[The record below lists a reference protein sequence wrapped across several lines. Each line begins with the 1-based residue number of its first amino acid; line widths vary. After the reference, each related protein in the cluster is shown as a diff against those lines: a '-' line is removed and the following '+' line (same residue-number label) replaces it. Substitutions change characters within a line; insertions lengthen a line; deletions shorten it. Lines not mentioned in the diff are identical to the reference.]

1 MFDYPED
8 SNVADYSDA
17 WMFGD
22 SILVAPVTERNQS
35 VKWIYL
41 PAGTWIDYNR
51 GTQYS
56 GGQYIPYS
64 INSEQWTDLP
74 MFVKSGAI
82 IPTQCVQDY
91 VDEDDVE
98 TITVDIFPSASSTS
112 FDYYDDD
119 GSTYRY
125 ESGVYFSQ
133 ESLRRKQT
141 RQPLSLLPGNKGR
154 IYRNSART
162 VLPFTAK
169 RQLQLVKMLQI

>member
-1 MFDYPED
+1 MSEWHVRLIRPLLFDYPED

-51 GTQYS
+51 GTKYS

-74 MFVKSGAI
+74 MFVKLF
-82 IPTQCVQDY
+82 QR
-91 VDEDDVE
+91 
-98 TITVDIFPSASSTS
+98 SA
-112 FDYYDDD
+112 F
-119 GSTYRY
+119 
-125 ESGVYFSQ
+125 
-133 ESLRRKQT
+133 
-141 RQPLSLLPGNKGR
+141 
-154 IYRNSART
+154 RT
-162 VLPFTAK
+162 MLT
-169 RQLQLVKMLQI
+169 KMT

>member
-1 MFDYPED
+1 MRLIRPLLFDYPED

-51 GTQYS
+51 GTKYS

-74 MFVKSGAI
+74 MFVKLF
-82 IPTQCVQDY
+82 QR
-91 VDEDDVE
+91 
-98 TITVDIFPSASSTS
+98 SA
-112 FDYYDDD
+112 F
-119 GSTYRY
+119 
-125 ESGVYFSQ
+125 
-133 ESLRRKQT
+133 
-141 RQPLSLLPGNKGR
+141 
-154 IYRNSART
+154 RT
-162 VLPFTAK
+162 MLT
-169 RQLQLVKMLQI
+169 KMT